1 MTEEVNQVTTVMSV
15 TELPRLG
22 GLKADTDFLSVKD
35 LLKWQ
40 EIFNQKRTLNIEISI
55 ANRNT
60 LLTNRVKCQIYI
72 RLIENEIIQKGEMD
86 NWLETTDHETFFD
99 ILIRLWREAEL
110 QIPQHDAIIAA
121 IRKLNLNIS
130 TQRAD
135 SGFTFMA
142 SVLEILLNFGE
153 DPDDYFNEI
162 NSRSLINHFNDR
174 LSAPPPGSSSSL
186 IGFYEQLLKASK
198 SGEYINKVPKTFLEW
213 MENFKTAVKKR
224 VAVILEAGLFT
235 ARENPAV
242 SMASTTQVVLAP
254 RSLSRDRSRSRD
266 RARDRYK
273 SPPRTK
279 LDCSLCGRSNH
290 SREQCYLKSHPQAN
304 HEDVPWRESKTGKR
318 LRRLNYKTL
327 PNRTA
332 LDASGRWVEWSREN
346 HTPLRDSSRHN
357 DNRTNADRESSYKP
371 SRPIDNERGS
381 DRESHRD
388 PRRRD
393 NLKDRDRRS
402 SSDTKR
408 DAKRGKDKR

>member
-1 MTEEVNQVTTVMSV
+1 MTSV
-15 TELPRLG
+15 R
-22 GLKADTDFLSVKD
+22 
-35 LLKWQ
+35 
-40 EIFNQKRTLNIEISI
+40 
-55 ANRNT
+55 
-60 LLTNRVKCQIYI
+60 
-72 RLIENEIIQKGEMD
+72 
-86 NWLETTDHETFFD
+86 
-99 ILIRLWREAEL
+99 
-110 QIPQHDAIIAA
+110 
-121 IRKLNLNIS
+121 
-130 TQRAD
+130 
-135 SGFTFMA
+135 
-142 SVLEILLNFGE
+142 EILLNFGQDLDE
-153 DPDDYFNEI
+153 YFNKI
-162 NSRSLINHFNDR
+162 YPRSLINHFNDR
-174 LSAPPPGSSSSL
+174 LSAPPSGSSSSL

-198 SGEYINKVPKTFLEW
+198 SGEYINTVPKTFLEL
-213 MENFKTAVKKR
+213 MENFKPAVKKR
-224 VAVILEAGLFT
+224 VAVILEAGLFA

-254 RSLSRDRSRSRD
+254 LAEAHISSRPTSRSRSSDSEARSQSRDRSRSRD
-266 RARDRYK
+266 RARDRYR

-388 PRRRD
+388 PRRID
-393 NLKDRDRRS
+393 NLKDRDVSFTTDAFNATLNLAINASFPYNSVAPRPILSGTQRGARIKDSFVTLCDCGSLRANFITRNCNLSEAFFYRYTLSCS
-402 SSDTKR
+402 SLPLSIR
-408 DAKRGKDKR
+408 NYSR

>member
-1 MTEEVNQVTTVMSV
+1 
-15 TELPRLG
+15 
-22 GLKADTDFLSVKD
+22 
-35 LLKWQ
+35 
-40 EIFNQKRTLNIEISI
+40 
-55 ANRNT
+55 
-60 LLTNRVKCQIYI
+60 
-72 RLIENEIIQKGEMD
+72 MD

-290 SREQCYLKSHPQAN
+290 
-304 HEDVPWRESKTGKR
+304 
-318 LRRLNYKTL
+318 
-327 PNRTA
+327 
-332 LDASGRWVEWSREN
+332 
-346 HTPLRDSSRHN
+346 
-357 DNRTNADRESSYKP
+357 
-371 SRPIDNERGS
+371 
-381 DRESHRD
+381 
-388 PRRRD
+388 
-393 NLKDRDRRS
+393 
-402 SSDTKR
+402 
-408 DAKRGKDKR
+408 